1 MEQKEPLVS
10 VVMPVFNGSSTIRL
24 ALSSLV
30 YQDYE
35 NWECIVVN
43 DGSTDDTINVI
54 KSFGDSRIKL
64 INLDK
69 NRGRGFAR
77 DIAIK
82 NCKGKY
88 LCYLDADDFL
98 HHKKIHEQVQVLECN
113 PDIDL
118 VGCSRI
124 QFNDELVPLM
134 ISEQKDTSKVLYKDG
149 NPLPLVMPS
158 VMIRR
163 EKSKLY
169 NYDRRLDV
177 GEDFDYISR
186 YLDGAFYINI
196 NEPLYFYRLANLSRK
211 KLLYYAKEDIRRG
224 AVLYERNK
232 TFGLK
237 VIVLQTIKLI
247 VYFFVTLFLEPSYF
261 LNKRDMPLLKVDIE
275 MFNDELKLLKSKIN
289 HRG

>member
-10 VVMPVFNGSSTIRL
+10 VIMPVFNGSSTIRL

-30 YQDYE
+30 YQEYK
-35 NWECIVVN
+35 NWECIIVN
-43 DGSTDDTINVI
+43 DGSTDDTINI
-54 KSFGDSRIKL
+54 IESFEDPRIKL
-64 INLDK
+64 TNLDK

-82 NCKGKY
+82 KCKGTY

-98 HHKKIHEQVQVLECN
+98 HHEKIYKQVHVLECN
-113 PDIDL
+113 SDIDL

-124 QFNDELVPLM
+124 QFNEELLPLM
-134 ISEQKDTSKVLYKDG
+134 ASGQKNTTKVLHKDG

-177 GEDFDYISR
+177 GEDYDYISR
-186 YLDGAFYINI
+186 YLDGAYYINL

-232 TFGLK
+232 LSGLK
-237 VIVLQTIKLI
+237 VIIIQSIKLI
-247 VYFFVTLFLEPSYF
+247 VYFFVTLFLKPSYF
-261 LNKRDMPLLKVDIE
+261 LNKRDTPLTKNDAEV
-275 MFNDELKLLKSKIN
+275 FYDELKLLKSENN